1 MNALRTFYYQLSP
14 SLRFAVRR
22 LYYWPM
28 DFYEGF
34 SGERPSDVPPKGM
47 IFTGQGDFV
56 EQGDK
61 MLRLFQDLGSL
72 QPQHQV
78 LDVGCGIGRI
88 ARPLVSFLN
97 QQEGSY
103 HGFDA
108 VNMGIKWCTTHL
120 ATQHPHFNFRYI
132 PLKNDLYRRDGK
144 DPANFVFPYKDR
156 FFDFV
161 CVISVFTHM
170 LPDSVL
176 NYLEQI
182 FMKLKPGGICFTT
195 FFIVPKGG
203 NQTNGKGAFNF
214 PYDFGHYVL
223 MDQKVKSANVGYKAH
238 YLLPKIKQIGF
249 EVVQQYPGSWS
260 SNIPSSQCLDFQDI
274 VVLKKPV
281 L

>member
-1 MNALRTFYYQLSP
+1 MSALRTFYYQLSP

-22 LYYWPM
+22 LFYWPV
-28 DFYEGF
+28 DLYEEMT
-34 SGERPSDVPPKGM
+34 GERPSDVPPKGM

-61 MLRLFQDLGSL
+61 MLQLFQELGGL
-72 QPQHQV
+72 QPNHQV

-88 ARPLVSFLN
+88 ARPLAFFLD
-97 QQEGSY
+97 QEEGGY

-120 ATQHPHFNFRYI
+120 ATQHPNFNFRYI

-144 DPANFVFPYKDR
+144 DPANFVFPYKNQS
-156 FFDFV
+156 FDFV

-182 FMKLKPGGICFTT
+182 YMKLKPGGTCFTT
-195 FFIVPKGG
+195 FFMIPKDRGHSNG
-203 NQTNGKGAFNF
+203 NGSFKFR
-214 PYDFGHYVL
+214 YDFGHYVL

-238 YLLPKIKQIGF
+238 YLLPKINQIGF
-249 EVVQQYPGSWS
+249 EVVKQYPGSWS
-260 SNIPSSQCLDFQDI
+260 MTDPSVSCMDFQDI
-274 VVLKKPV
+274 MVLKKPIV
-281 L
+281 